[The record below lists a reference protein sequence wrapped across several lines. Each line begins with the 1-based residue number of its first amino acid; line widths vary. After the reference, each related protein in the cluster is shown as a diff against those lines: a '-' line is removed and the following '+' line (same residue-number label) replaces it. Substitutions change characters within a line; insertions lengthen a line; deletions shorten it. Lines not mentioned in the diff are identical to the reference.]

1 MGELWFGHYR
11 LDRLLGSGGM
21 GEVWLAHDTTT
32 DRVVALK
39 LLPTAYAADPK
50 FRQRFTREARLATQ
64 VRGPHLVP
72 IHSFGELDGRLY
84 IDMEFIEGCDVAA
97 LLRRSGRLDPERAI
111 EIVAQTAAALDI
123 AHRAGLVHRDVK
135 PSNIMVTPSGTV
147 YLIDF
152 GTAHRSDQPALT
164 ATGNVVGTLAYMA
177 PERFDRAA
185 GPRSD
190 QYSLACVLFECLTGY
205 RPFDDG
211 EPPRLLRAHLMQAP
225 PSASALNPALPPALD
240 AVIARGMAKDPDQ
253 RWSSA
258 GELASAAHVALTGR
272 DANTV
277 ELASAVP
284 TVVLP
289 PFRAVATSGVSPR
302 TGVSPTT
309 GVSSGARTSLGPRL
323 ALASFGALAAAVAGA
338 LWLGRPDAADAGPA
352 TTPLPSS
359 NQDHGAA
366 SNPPSQAP
374 AAPAPISAPIVVL
387 PGAGQPCDPAVD
399 VHSVVVDGLVLTC
412 TPSAGRPSWLP
423 ASPASGGVAVRNAD
437 DSNGPGQQD
446 SGDKHDRGKPDHA
459 NQGHGRDKP
468 KPGK

>member
-11 LDRLLGSGGM
+11 LDRLLGSGGT

-32 DRVVALK
+32 DRAVALK
-39 LLPTAYAADPK
+39 LLASAYAADPK

-84 IDMEFIEGCDVAA
+84 IDMEFIEGSDVAG
-97 LLRRSGRLDPERAI
+97 LLRRSGRLDPEHALD
-111 EIVAQTAAALDI
+111 IVAQTATALDI

-135 PSNIMVTPSGTV
+135 PSNIMVTPAGTV

-152 GTAHRSDQPALT
+152 GTAHRSDQPAIT

-177 PERFDRAA
+177 PERFDGVG

-190 QYSLACVLFECLTGY
+190 QYSLACVLFECLTGR

-211 EPPRLLRAHLMQAP
+211 EPPRLLRAHLFQAP
-225 PSASALNPALPPALD
+225 PSASAFDPAIPPALD
-240 AVIARGMAKDPDQ
+240 AVIARGMAKDPDR

-258 GELASAAHVALTGR
+258 GELASAAHIALTGR
-272 DANTV
+272 DATTV

-289 PFRAVATSGVSPR
+289 PPRAVAATAASPGSR
-302 TGVSPTT
+302 TP
-309 GVSSGARTSLGPRL
+309 LGPRL
-323 ALASFGALAAAVAGA
+323 ALASFGALVAAVAGA
-338 LWLGRPDAADAGPA
+338 LWIGRPDTADAGSA
-352 TTPLPSS
+352 ATPLP
-359 NQDHGAA
+359 
-366 SNPPSQAP
+366 PPSQEHASPSAP
-374 AAPAPISAPIVVL
+374 PSHATAAPTPISAPIVVL
-387 PGAGQPCDPAVD
+387 PGAGQPCDPAID
-399 VHSVVVDGLVLTC
+399 VHSVTVDGLALTC
-412 TPSAGRPSWLP
+412 TASSAGRPSWLP
-423 ASPASGGVAVRNAD
+423 VLPASDGVAVRD
-437 DSNGPGQQD
+437 VDESNGPVQQD
-446 SGDKHDRGKPDHA
+446 ADDKRGRGKPDHA
-459 NQGHGRDKP
+459 NQGHGKDKP